1 MCKFNVGLQN
11 TKGKGSDMDTN
22 GLSAEQQALLASI
35 MGKSS
40 QAGGGGFNPSTPAS
54 AGGAAPLP
62 ADNGKMATDIRPEE

>member
-1 MCKFNVGLQN
+1 MGLQN

-54 AGGAAPLP
+54 AGGPSCRTRRSSEKSGSKP
-62 ADNGKMATDIRPEE
+62 